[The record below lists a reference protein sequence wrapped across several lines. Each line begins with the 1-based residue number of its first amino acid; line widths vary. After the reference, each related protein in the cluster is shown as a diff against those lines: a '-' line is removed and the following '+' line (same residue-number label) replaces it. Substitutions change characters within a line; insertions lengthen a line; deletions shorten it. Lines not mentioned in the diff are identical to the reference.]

1 MGNSVNN
8 ARRPSNSVAF
18 ADLAETLI
26 IPGDYDDFCGKSCAT
41 LVYMNQYAEMLSFK
55 LSYQ

>member
-1 MGNSVNN
+1 MQGGFQ
-8 ARRPSNSVAF
+8 NSVAF

-26 IPGDYDDFCGKSCAT
+26 IPRDYDDLYGKSYAT
-41 LVYMNQYAEMLSFK
+41 SVYMNQYAEMLSFK

>member
-1 MGNSVNN
+1 MGSGVNN

-18 ADLAETLI
+18 AYLVETLS
-26 IPGDYDDFCGKSCAT
+26 IPRDYDDFCGKSCAT

>member
-1 MGNSVNN
+1 MGSGVNN
-8 ARRPSNSVAF
+8 AMRLSNSVAF

-26 IPGDYDDFCGKSCAT
+26 IPRDYDDFCGKSYAAS
-41 LVYMNQYAEMLSFK
+41 VYMNQYAEMLSLK